1 MTILKQFEKKINA
14 LQSLS
19 GSERQA
25 SLDHWRAIIEGGDC
39 ENVETLRSI
48 CMLYGYLIG
57 QGLAP
62 TENPQVKENHRRILA
77 G

>member
-1 MTILKQFEKKINA
+1 MLAQFKRQMDA
-14 LQSLS
+14 LDSLS

-25 SLDHWRAIIEGGDC
+25 SLDHWHAIIEGGDC

-57 QGLAP
+57 QGLQPSEA
-62 TENPQVKENHRRILA
+62 EKVKEAHRKILA
-77 G
+77 GS